1 MTAELPDRTQVLVIG
16 MGQAGLSAAHHLRR
30 RGFDTEDRLL
40 LIDENPGPGG
50 AWQHRWPSLTL
61 ETTNRVSDL
70 PGWGLREALDVDAAV
85 PAALTVPRYYGR
97 YERRYGLRVHRPVT
111 VERVT
116 QPGGPGT
123 DFLATLTAPGGAAPA
138 TVRAQAVVSATG
150 TWDRPRRPYVPGLE
164 GFHGRVLHSHDY
176 TRAEDFRGAR
186 VLVIG
191 GGISAIQHI
200 EELASV
206 AEVYWAARSRPD
218 IREEEFTPEYGQAV
232 IARVEERVRK
242 GLPPGSVV
250 SNTGLPRGTAA
261 AATLC
266 TLPTCMPMFD
276 RVGQNEVVWTG
287 IADAAHVGR
296 QDPRGAETVAYDWG
310 RVPASGR
317 LGIDVLLWATGFLHR
332 LDHLAPLDLRTPEGG
347 IVMDGRRATRVAAN
361 HGLQLPGY
369 GPSAST
375 IGANRAGR
383 AVAREIEEY
392 LERITPSQ

>member
-1 MTAELPDRTQVLVIG
+1 MRGQRGGCVPAVRGRHRRAAARGRTVDDEARAVTAELPDRTQVLVIG

-40 LIDENPGPGG
+40 LVDENPGPGG

-70 PGWGLREALDVDAAV
+70 PGWGLRDALDVDAAV
-85 PAALTVPRYYGR
+85 PAAQTVPRYYGR

-111 VERVT
+111 VERVA

-123 DFLATLTAPGGAAPA
+123 DFHVTLAAPGGSAPA
-138 TVRAQAVVSATG
+138 TVRARAVVSATG

-206 AEVYWAARSRPD
+206 AEVYWAARPPPRHPRGGVHS
-218 IREEEFTPEYGQAV
+218 
-232 IARVEERVRK
+232 RVRA
-242 GLPPGSVV
+242 GGDRAGGGARAEGSAA
-250 SNTGLPRGTAA
+250 GFRRLQHGPAAWHRG
-261 AATLC
+261 C
-266 TLPTCMPMFD
+266 
-276 RVGQNEVVWTG
+276 G
-287 IADAAHVGR
+287 DAVHASRMHAHVRPG
-296 QDPRGAETVAYDWG
+296 GAE
-310 RVPASGR
+310 RSGVDR
-317 LGIDVLLWATGFLHR
+317 DCGCCPCGKT
-332 LDHLAPLDLRTPEGG
+332 
-347 IVMDGRRATRVAAN
+347 
-361 HGLQLPGY
+361 
-369 GPSAST
+369 GPSRNGDGEAPWDSFR
-375 IGANRAGR
+375 G
-383 AVAREIEEY
+383 
-392 LERITPSQ
+392 